1 MNKNSFIEWLNMR
14 DNKAGNHVVIID
26 GKIYKSKNA
35 KDDVLYYCEF
45 SDVEWKIFEQGSN
58 ERYPEKKELIFE
70 FQTEEDAFSKFA
82 DIIESAEWFFNER
95 KRIDWEN

>member
-1 MNKNSFIEWLNMR
+1 MNKNSFIEWLYMR

-26 GKIYKSKNA
+26 GKTYKSKNA
-35 KDDVLYYCEF
+35 KDDLLYYCEI
-45 SDVEWKIFEQGSN
+45 SDGKWKIFEQGSN

-70 FQTEEDAFSKFA
+70 SQTEEDAFSKFG

-95 KRIDWEN
+95 KRID

>member
-1 MNKNSFIEWLNMR
+1 MNKNDLIKWLNMR

-35 KDDVLYYCEF
+35 KDDLLYYCEF
-45 SDVEWKIFEQGSN
+45 SDGKWKIFEQGSN

-82 DIIESAEWFFNER
+82 DIIESAEWVFNER
-95 KRIDWEN
+95 KRVN